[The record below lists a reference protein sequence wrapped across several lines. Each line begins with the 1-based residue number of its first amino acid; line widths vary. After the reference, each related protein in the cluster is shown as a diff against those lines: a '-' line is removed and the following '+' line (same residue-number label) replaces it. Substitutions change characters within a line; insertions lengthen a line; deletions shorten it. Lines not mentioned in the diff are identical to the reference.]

1 MSINKVFNSF
11 DEAVA
16 DMKDGAVILLGGFG
30 GVAPV
35 PQNLILAVARKGVKG
50 LTVVSNNAGVDG
62 RLGLGNIGGKPYSD
76 HEIWVKNGQVKKFI
90 GSVPASIIVSK
101 PNALEPLVR
110 EGKVELET
118 VPQGTLAERIRAGGA
133 GIGGFYTSVGVGTEV
148 EKGKETKIINGK
160 KMMLEYGLTG
170 DYALIRAHKADK
182 YGNLVYKGVMRAF
195 NGVMATAAKVVIA
208 EVDEIVEPG
217 EIDPNDVA
225 TPRMYVDRIV
235 QIGKGDVR

>member
-62 RLGLGNIGGKPYSD
+62 RLGLGNIGGKPYVD

-101 PNALEPLVR
+101 PNSLEPLVR

-133 GIGGFYTSVGVGTEV
+133 GIGGFYTFVGVGTEV

-225 TPRMYVDRIV
+225 TPRMYVDRII